1 MLLVIGVVVVCLVMA
16 AIVLPG
22 KSGNTAAPKAASPL
36 ELLTGG
42 PQLTL
47 RQQQANESATAI
59 ADEFKRLDQELW
71 LSEQIEKARK
81 LFNTRPDPIAEGDT
95 GR

>member
-1 MLLVIGVVVVCLVMA
+1 MLLVIGVVVVCLVLA

-22 KSGNTAAPKAASPL
+22 KSGSTAAPKTASPL

-71 LSEQIEKARK
+71 LREQIAKASK
-81 LFNTRPDPIAEGDT
+81 LFGTSPATEPAEGDE
-95 GR
+95 